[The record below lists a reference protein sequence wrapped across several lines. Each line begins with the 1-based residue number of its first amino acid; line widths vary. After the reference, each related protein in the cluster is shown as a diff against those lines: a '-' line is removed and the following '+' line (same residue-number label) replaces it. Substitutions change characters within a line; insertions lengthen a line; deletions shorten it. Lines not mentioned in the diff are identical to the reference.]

1 MIDVT
6 ELAGI
11 VFSGLSALVIE
22 DVEDAG
28 DVVVVR
34 AGTRGEPVACP
45 GCGSET
51 ARVHGYHERT
61 PADVPVG
68 GRRVLVKVRVRRMR
82 CPVLGCAV
90 QTFREQ
96 VPGVLERYQRRTGR
110 LNGQVSAVAREL
122 AGRAGAR
129 LLAVLG
135 IDLSRHSALR
145 ALLRIALP
153 DLEVPRVLGI
163 DDFALRRGLVYA
175 TILIDAETGRRV
187 DVLEGRTADVVEEWL
202 RAHPG
207 VEIVTRDGSGAYGE
221 AVRSALPEAVQVSDR
236 WHLWHGL
243 AEAAWKDVAAHSA
256 CWAEAEGIP
265 LQEGRRAGT
274 TTERWQQVH
283 DLRAQGVGL
292 ADCARRLGLA
302 MNTVKRY
309 DKADKPGKLRRAA
322 RYRPTMVD
330 PYRGYLRKR
339 RSEKPG
345 VPVRQLLREIRG
357 LGYPGSSNL
366 LVRYLNQ
373 GRADA
378 PRPHLSPRKAV
389 QLLLSK
395 PDNLNDSQRE
405 TAARLSSSCPEMK
418 ALASLTGSFA
428 ALLVPD
434 PANEEGLV
442 HWIAGARAADLP
454 NLHSFTRGLDL
465 DIKAATAAL
474 TLPHHNGRT
483 EGVNCKTKML
493 KRQMSG
499 RAGFGLLRHR
509 ILLGLGHGS
518 SPPELRQSLSNYSPG
533 RDKTLR
539 DVKGLRPPRKG
550 SRQLAPRRGS
560 EIAPRGG
567 EHGGAAEGRA
577 ALPPPLAD
585 LGETGARAV
594 LARHPAPVR

>member
-1 MIDVT
+1 MTHNRALWVYQFFGSVAVSVVAECPSVSRSVMIDMT
-6 ELAGI
+6 ELVGI

-28 DVVVVR
+28 EVICVR
-34 AGTRGEPVACP
+34 ARTRGGAVACP
-45 GCGSET
+45 GCGAET
-51 ARVHGYHERT
+51 SRVHGYHQRT
-61 PADVPVG
+61 AADVPVD
-68 GRRVLVKVRVRRMR
+68 GRRVVVKVRVRRMR
-82 CPVLGCAV
+82 CPALDCTV

-96 VPGVLERYQRRTGR
+96 VAGVLERYQRRVCR
-110 LNGQVSAVAREL
+110 LTAQVSAVAHEL
-122 AGRAGAR
+122 AGRASAR
-129 LLAVLG
+129 LLPTLG
-135 IDLSRHSALR
+135 VTTSRDTALR
-145 ALLRIALP
+145 VLLKIPLPALA
-153 DLEVPRVLGI
+153 VPRVLGI

-187 DVLEGRTADVVEEWL
+187 DVLEGRTADVVQEWL

-207 VEIVTRDGSGAYGE
+207 IEVVTRDGSGAYGE
-221 AVRSALPEAVQVSDR
+221 AIRSAFPEAVQVSDR

-265 LQEGRRAGT
+265 MQGGRRAET
-274 TTERWQQVH
+274 TLERWQQVH

-309 DKADKPGKLRRAA
+309 NKADKPEKLRRAA
-322 RYRPTMVD
+322 QYRPTMVD
-330 PYRGYLRKR
+330 PYRDYLHNR
-339 RSEKPG
+339 RSEEPG
-345 VPVRQLLREIRG
+345 APVQQLLREIRE

-378 PRPHLSPRKAV
+378 PRSHLSPRKAV
-389 QLLLSK
+389 QLLLSR

-405 TAARLSSSCPEMK
+405 TAARLSSSCPEIK
-418 ALASLTGSFA
+418 ALASLIGSFA

-434 PANEEGLV
+434 PANEEKLV
-442 HWIAGARAADLP
+442 QWIAGARAADLP

-474 TLPHHNGRT
+474 TLPYHNGRT
-483 EGVNCKTKML
+483 EGVNTKTKML
-493 KRQMSG
+493 KRQMFG
-499 RAGFGLLRHR
+499 RAGFELLRHR

-518 SPPELRQSLSNYSPG
+518 SPPKEQQSQRFDKLG
-533 RDKTLR
+533 RST
-539 DVKGLRPPRKG
+539 
-550 SRQLAPRRGS
+550 
-560 EIAPRGG
+560 
-567 EHGGAAEGRA
+567 
-577 ALPPPLAD
+577 
-585 LGETGARAV
+585 TGTARA
-594 LARHPAPVR
+594 